1 MLQNQKIAPKKL
13 CFWVCWSKNN
23 IQRSWNP
30 NIFPCFVETQ
40 LQRFQKNFIPYFQ
53 KMCELWPCYFTWWNK
68 KRLDLSFFLV
78 ATKMVGVPSNRSSWL
93 IQLPSC
99 IIFRPSCSAY
109 DLKWDYLW
117 QCNTFLAWVQKGPL
131 KLKMSLKRNIWP
143 FSKKG
148 RLYMSTQ
155 NILCVHFLG
164 VRE

>member
-1 MLQNQKIAPKKL
+1 MEPQYFSLFCWNTTLEVPK
-13 CFWVCWSKNN
+13 
-23 IQRSWNP
+23 
-30 NIFPCFVETQ
+30 
-40 LQRFQKNFIPYFQ
+40 KNFIPYFQ

-131 KLKMSLKRNIWP
+131 KLNMSLKRNIWP

-155 NILCVHFLG
+155 NILCVYFLG